1 MQPLPAETLETNGT
15 FLTHVRPEIRN
26 LPTYNAG
33 LSIDYVR
40 AHYGITTVAKLG
52 SNENPYGPSPRVV
65 EALVAAAPEIALYPE
80 ASCDPLRVVLAKYLR
95 VVPSRF
101 IFGNGS
107 EDLIAIAVHTFLAPG
122 SRVVTF
128 APSFGLHVSWPQSV
142 GAIVHTVTVNE
153 EYRMNV
159 EDVLEALTPDTRM
172 LIFGNPSNPVGS
184 SLTADEL
191 RRILSHLTPDTLVIF
206 DEAYLEYAS
215 ADPEY
220 PDFYALLSEF
230 ELPWLILRTFSK
242 AYGLA
247 GLRVGY
253 AIASDAQLIALMNR
267 VRAPFNVNRMAQT
280 AATAALLDAAYTE
293 SVVARTLA
301 ERERVRTELMTLGY
315 RVAPSLANFLFV
327 QAREDAATLAKRLL
341 ADGVI
346 LKPWMEP
353 AFRDH
358 IRVSIGAAESNDQFL
373 TSWKAHAR

>member
-1 MQPLPAETLETNGT
+1 MLTETLAPSER
-15 FLTHVRPEIRN
+15 FLRNVRPEIRN

-40 AHYGITTVAKLG
+40 AHYGVTSIAKLG
-52 SNENPYGPSPRVV
+52 SNENPYGPSPRVT
-65 EALVAAAPEIALYPE
+65 EALIAAAPEVALYPE
-80 ASCDPLRVVLAKYLR
+80 ASCDPLRAVLSEYLG
-95 VVPSRF
+95 VDPSRL

-107 EDLIAIAVHTFLAPG
+107 EDLIAVAVHTFLEPG
-122 SRVVTF
+122 SRVVAF

-142 GAIVHTVTVNE
+142 GAVVHTVTVNE

-159 EDVLEALTPDTRM
+159 EDVLEALTPNTRM
-172 LIFGNPSNPVGS
+172 LLFGNPSNPVGS
-184 SLTADEL
+184 SLSADEL
-191 RRILSHLTPDTLVIF
+191 RSILSHLTPDTLVIF

-220 PDFYALLSEF
+220 PNFYALLSEF

-253 AIASDAQLIALMNR
+253 AIASDAQLVALMDR

-280 AATAALLDAAYTE
+280 AAIAALLDSAYVE

-301 ERERVRTELMTLGY
+301 ERERVRTELTALGY

-327 QAREDAATLAKRLL
+327 QAREDAAALAKRLL
-341 ADGVI
+341 AEGVI
-346 LKPWMEP
+346 IKPWMEP

-358 IRVSIGAAESNDQFL
+358 VRVSIGSAESNDRFL
-373 TSWKAHAR
+373 TSWKANAR